1 MWSDYVWQGHSPP
14 SSSTHQRLWQ
24 LHPVAVAVASIS
36 ICISSPRSS
45 SCNLF
50 ALVFG
55 WLLRVFGSAT
65 MVQSRSSSFSY
76 GLPAAQTQ
84 SSGPPSIHPTIQLH
98 SQVLVFSFTLSPS
111 RGPITT
117 IIIII
122 DGEAEEWMLFS
133 GQDHKFSQR
142 KAARR
147 RRRRC
152 INYVANC
159 CVRIS
164 MTKAHKRNA
173 LHLWPFAGRGWPWP
187 TTIWE
192 WEWECNV
199 VQVLSLVESVSSI
212 KNVNSK
218 WVEVVLVAVKLS
230 ATVFKFSLEKRLWR
244 AFSPDQ
250 NPFMPRL

>member
-1 MWSDYVWQGHSPP
+1 MERQSVRQTSQRTCEVTTSDRLSALLTYRH
-14 SSSTHQRLWQ
+14 RLWQ
-24 LHPVAVAVASIS
+24 LHPVGVAGKYFYLYFIAPVEQLQF
-36 ICISSPRSS
+36 ICLGLWMAI
-45 SCNLF
+45 
-50 ALVFG
+50 AL
-55 WLLRVFGSAT
+55 VFGSAT

-84 SSGPPSIHPTIQLH
+84 SSVPHPSIHPADHPTIQPH

-111 RGPITT
+111 RGP

-133 GQDHKFSQR
+133 GQDHKFSKR

-173 LHLWPFAGRGWPWP
+173 LHLWPFAGRGW
-187 TTIWE
+187 T
-192 WEWECNV
+192 
-199 VQVLSLVESVSSI
+199 
-212 KNVNSK
+212 
-218 WVEVVLVAVKLS
+218 
-230 ATVFKFSLEKRLWR
+230 RLALGVR
-244 AFSPDQ
+244 
-250 NPFMPRL
+250 MGMGMGM